1 MERDES
7 TGAGELQAYVA
18 GEVQDV
24 GYGAGCAA
32 VLVEEGKSDKV
43 FECHA
48 VFGYGMGSFFG
59 ELRIAGRIN
68 MDIFAGGFLRIG
80 EGIHVF
86 QVYYRLARTF
96 GLERLYEKRNR
107 QAVIEQPYRFISLEQ
122 VCNAFLKGNHYLA
135 LCAVGLYYPADGQQ
149 CVFRRK
155 RHGLLCYRSGL
166 CVCCCFC
173 CFSLCFC
180 LGLSLCL
187 CGSLFSFALADG
199 FSSFLVYLCLGVEE
213 LAAGLVVSLL
223 EILLLGLDLGVS
235 LCLPCIPLLVCDFL
249 AEGTLGNTAVE
260 MLPQKDSLVREDT
273 AAGVRG

>member
-1 MERDES
+1 MRRVRVRLS
-7 TGAGELQAYVA
+7 GLMSKSRSSWKGTRAPGAGELQAYVA

-107 QAVIEQPYRFISLEQ
+107 R
-122 VCNAFLKGNHYLA
+122 
-135 LCAVGLYYPADGQQ
+135 
-149 CVFRRK
+149 
-155 RHGLLCYRSGL
+155 
-166 CVCCCFC
+166 
-173 CFSLCFC
+173 
-180 LGLSLCL
+180 LS
-187 CGSLFSFALADG
+187 
-199 FSSFLVYLCLGVEE
+199 
-213 LAAGLVVSLL
+213 
-223 EILLLGLDLGVS
+223 
-235 LCLPCIPLLVCDFL
+235 
-249 AEGTLGNTAVE
+249 
-260 MLPQKDSLVREDT
+260 
-273 AAGVRG
+273 